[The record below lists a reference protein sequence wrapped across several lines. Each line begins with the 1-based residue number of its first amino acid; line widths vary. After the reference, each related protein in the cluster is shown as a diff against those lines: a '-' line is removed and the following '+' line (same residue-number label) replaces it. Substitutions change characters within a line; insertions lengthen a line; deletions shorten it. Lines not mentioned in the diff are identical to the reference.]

1 MKLIRLKLLSEFRGL
16 HKGFEI
22 NFSKKSDPDKFD
34 PICFVGANG
43 CGKSNVMEV
52 LCEIFYHLDSIHLD
66 YADKK
71 LLGKK
76 KFGFEIEY
84 AFPGGFD
91 SSFSQAFDSSFF
103 QTFDTS
109 STSIKIIKANN
120 ASPKYFIGSNNQY
133 KEIKD
138 KKEAKNLLPPRI
150 IGYSSGMNELISNPF
165 LKIKF
170 HYFKEYQNKLNNKI
184 YDRIEESRLTYMD
197 YESNVSILI
206 SNYLLQENNQLNI
219 LREHLK
225 IDDLISFRITF
236 QFKTYNN
243 KEVELIPILKDQIK
257 LLKKC
262 ATCFYETGEFQ
273 NKRIILDYFVNNET
287 KKAFKHYFKTPFALY
302 KSLELL
308 DILNLHLTPEG
319 QRKKIRLA
327 EKGVNIS
334 EQIPKPSPQK
344 LVFRIE
350 DIRLKRTQSEEPIY
364 YKHISDGEHQFMHVV
379 GTAIMIDSKGV
390 LFLLDEPETHF
401 NPIWRSK
408 LVSTLNK
415 IVKDRNQEFIL
426 TTHSPFI
433 LSDCQRHNIFVF
445 ERNRNDT
452 VKYRKLD
459 IQTFGASS
467 TELLSE
473 AFEKE
478 ETISEMASDG
488 LKKLRK
494 KKIKTLDDIKN
505 IKHSAS
511 EFGDSAEKLLLF
523 NYLNKRKKEIEQR

>member
-1 MKLIRLKLLSEFRGL
+1 MKLIRLKLLSKFRGL

-22 NFSKKSDPDKFD
+22 IFSKKIDPEKFD

-52 LCEIFYHLDSIHLD
+52 LCEIFYYLDSIHLD

-84 AFPGGFD
+84 DLPGGF
-91 SSFSQAFDSSFF
+91 SSAFSQAFNSSF
-103 QTFDTS
+103 TK
-109 STSIKIIKANN
+109 IKIIKKYKAL
-120 ASPKYFIGSNNQY
+120 PKYYISSNNQY
-133 KEIKD
+133 EEIKN
-138 KKEAKNLLPPRI
+138 KKDIKNILPVRI

-165 LKIKF
+165 LKIKL
-170 HYFKEYQNKLNNKI
+170 HYFKEYQNKLKNKI

-197 YESNVSILI
+197 YESNASILI
-206 SNYLLQENNQLNI
+206 SNYLLQEKGQLKI
-219 LREHLK
+219 LKEHLK
-225 IDDLISFRITF
+225 IDDLISFRISF
-236 QFKTYNN
+236 RFKTYNN
-243 KEVELIPILKDQIK
+243 KEVELIPILNEQIE
-257 LLKKC
+257 LLKDC
-262 ATCFYETGEFQ
+262 ATSFHEAGELQ
-273 NKRIILDYFVNNET
+273 NKQIILDYFVNNET
-287 KKAFKHYFKTPFALY
+287 KKAFKQNFKISFELY

-308 DILNLHLTPEG
+308 DILNLHLTPES
-319 QRKKIRLA
+319 QRKNIRLA

-350 DIRLKRTQSEEPIY
+350 DIRLKRTQSKEPIY

-379 GTAIMIDSKGV
+379 GTAMMIDSKGV
-390 LFLLDEPETHF
+390 LILLDEPETHF
-401 NPIWRSK
+401 NPKWRSK

-433 LSDCQRHNIFVF
+433 ISDCQRHNIFVF
-445 ERNRNDT
+445 ERNRNDK

-459 IQTFGASS
+459 IQTYGASS
-467 TELLSE
+467 SELLSE
-473 AFEKE
+473 VFEKE
-478 ETISEMASDG
+478 ETISEMALDG
-488 LKKLRK
+488 LNDLRAK
-494 KKIKTLDDIKN
+494 PIKTLDDIQD
-505 IKHSAS
+505 IKRSAS